1 MLFFGVEKWTMF
13 VDFILI
19 AGMSLLFLLVLFLLK
34 SNSGSSKKLLSIFFL
49 NAIFFL
55 LYYYAYLHRSRILG
69 GVALF
74 FGSGSGFLL
83 GPILLFYVRSLVQ
96 SSKNFTKPLLLH
108 LSPYFFY
115 LSLLS
120 APIALSMTLGVFQD
134 YHSNYVAV
142 ADYINL
148 IENAYFATY
157 IFISLKLVRR
167 IQRARRQTYS
177 FVESS
182 NLDWIYYLIIG
193 LFTIVILDSI
203 FSIYELIFPRIEWN
217 IGTIIAVCII
227 VLYGILG
234 YKGMFQSKILLPN
247 FLLEEPSN
255 QDSNNMNSN
264 VSIDKN
270 SPKLTRQLDV
280 FSEEEIAALKLKLD
294 EILNEKKPYL
304 NESLSLSELAKEL
317 GITDKKL
324 SELLNQHLQT
334 NFYNFI
340 NTYRVSEVKKKLIE
354 DTDKKYTLLSIAY
367 ECGFQSK
374 TSFNRVFK
382 QKTGMS
388 PSKFRQLQGV
398 KAMAEV

>member
-1 MLFFGVEKWTMF
+1 
-13 VDFILI
+13 
-19 AGMSLLFLLVLFLLK
+19 
-34 SNSGSSKKLLSIFFL
+34 
-49 NAIFFL
+49 
-55 LYYYAYLHRSRILG
+55 
-69 GVALF
+69 
-74 FGSGSGFLL
+74 
-83 GPILLFYVRSLVQ
+83 
-96 SSKNFTKPLLLH
+96 
-108 LSPYFFY
+108 
-115 LSLLS
+115 
-120 APIALSMTLGVFQD
+120 MTLGVFQD

-227 VLYGILG
+227 VLYSILG

-354 DTDKKYTLLSIAY
+354 DTEKKYTLLSIAY

>member
-1 MLFFGVEKWTMF
+1 
-13 VDFILI
+13 
-19 AGMSLLFLLVLFLLK
+19 
-34 SNSGSSKKLLSIFFL
+34 
-49 NAIFFL
+49 
-55 LYYYAYLHRSRILG
+55 
-69 GVALF
+69 
-74 FGSGSGFLL
+74 
-83 GPILLFYVRSLVQ
+83 
-96 SSKNFTKPLLLH
+96 
-108 LSPYFFY
+108 
-115 LSLLS
+115 
-120 APIALSMTLGVFQD
+120 MTLGVFQD

-227 VLYGILG
+227 VLYSILG

-354 DTDKKYTLLSIAY
+354 DTEKKYTLLSIAY

-398 KAMAEV
+398 KAMADV

>member
-227 VLYGILG
+227 VLYSILG

-354 DTDKKYTLLSIAY
+354 DTEKKYTLLSIAY

-398 KAMAEV
+398 KAMADV

>member
-227 VLYGILG
+227 VLYSILG

-354 DTDKKYTLLSIAY
+354 DTEKKYTLLSIAY

>member
-182 NLDWIYYLIIG
+182 NLDWIYNLIIG

-227 VLYGILG
+227 VLYSILG

-317 GITDKKL
+317 GITDK
-324 SELLNQHLQT
+324 NYQ
-334 NFYNFI
+334 NY
-340 NTYRVSEVKKKLIE
+340 
-354 DTDKKYTLLSIAY
+354 
-367 ECGFQSK
+367 
-374 TSFNRVFK
+374 
-382 QKTGMS
+382 
-388 PSKFRQLQGV
+388 
-398 KAMAEV
+398 